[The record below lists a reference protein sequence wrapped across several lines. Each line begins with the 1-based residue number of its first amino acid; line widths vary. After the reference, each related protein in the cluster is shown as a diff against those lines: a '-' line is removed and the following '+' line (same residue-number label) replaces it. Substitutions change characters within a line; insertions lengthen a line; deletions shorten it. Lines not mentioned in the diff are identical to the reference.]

1 MDRKIKVG
9 AVNYLNTK
17 PLLYGIENNASL
29 KTSMDLSVEYPAL
42 LAQLLK
48 QDLLDIALL
57 PVAAI
62 PEIEGA
68 RIVSNY
74 GIATDGDVVS
84 VALFSQ
90 VPIEQI
96 EQVYLDYQSRT
107 SVQLAQILLKEYWN
121 KELQYLDATPD
132 YIFDIKGTTA
142 GVIIGDRALKHLPD
156 FKYVYDLGSA
166 WKAHTGLPFVFAA
179 WVANKDLPQSFLN
192 TFDEANALGL
202 TVLEQIAMN
211 NEVPYYDLKKYYQTD
226 LSYLLD
232 ANKKKGLNLFLE
244 KIGTHIKF

>member
-29 KTSMDLSVEYPAL
+29 KASMDLSVEYPAL

-90 VPIEQI
+90 IPIEQI

-244 KIGTHIKF
+244 KIGTNIKF